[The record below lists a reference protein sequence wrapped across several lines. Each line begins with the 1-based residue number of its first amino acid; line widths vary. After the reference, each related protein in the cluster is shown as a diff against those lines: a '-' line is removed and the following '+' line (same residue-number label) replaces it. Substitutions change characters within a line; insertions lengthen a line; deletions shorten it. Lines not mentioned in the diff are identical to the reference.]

1 MAAESSPGQ
10 GVPGQYDGADVTVAL
25 AERYAALAKSV
36 RKAIDETNELGDMG
50 TADLYTGLSRQ
61 LDKALWFLEAHG
73 QS

>member
-1 MAAESSPGQ
+1 MTA
-10 GVPGQYDGADVTVAL
+10 AL
-25 AERYAALAKSV
+25 ADRYAALVKTV
-36 RKAIDETNELGDMG
+36 RKAIDETDELGDKD